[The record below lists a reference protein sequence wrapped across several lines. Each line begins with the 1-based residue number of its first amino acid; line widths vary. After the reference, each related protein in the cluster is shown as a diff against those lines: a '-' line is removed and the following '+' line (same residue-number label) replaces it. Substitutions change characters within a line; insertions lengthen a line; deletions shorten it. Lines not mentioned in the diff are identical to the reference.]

1 MASTPEKKVKDKV
14 KKFLDSIGAY
24 HFSPMTG
31 GFGRSG
37 VPDIIVCLKSK
48 FIAIECKANGGKTTM
63 LQEKNIDAIRVNK
76 GIAMVVD
83 ENNIELMKEVINDI
97 NNH

>member
-63 LQEKNIDAIRVNK
+63 LQEKNIEAIRVNK

-97 NNH
+97 YNH

>member
-14 KKFLDSIGAY
+14 KKFLDSLGAY

-63 LQEKNIDAIRVNK
+63 LQEKNIDAIRLNK

-83 ENNIELMKEVINDI
+83 ENNIDYMKEVINDI
-97 NNH
+97 YNH

>member
-1 MASTPEKKVKDKV
+1 MAATPEKKVKDKV

>member
-37 VPDIIVCLKSK
+37 VPDIIVCLKSR

-63 LQEKNIDAIRVNK
+63 LQEKNIEAIRVNK

-97 NNH
+97 YNH

>member
-14 KKFLDSIGAY
+14 KKFLDSLGAY

-37 VPDIIVCLKSK
+37 VPDIIVCLKSR

-63 LQEKNIDAIRVNK
+63 LQEKNINAIRLNK

-83 ENNIELMKEVINDI
+83 ENNIDYMKEVINDI
-97 NNH
+97 YNH

>member
-1 MASTPEKKVKDKV
+1 MAATPEKKVKDKV

-63 LQEKNIDAIRVNK
+63 LQEKNIDAIRLNK

-97 NNH
+97 YNH

>member
-63 LQEKNIDAIRVNK
+63 LQEKNINAIRLNK

>member
-37 VPDIIVCLKSK
+37 VPDIIVCLKSR

-63 LQEKNIDAIRVNK
+63 LQEKNIDAIRLNK

-83 ENNIELMKEVINDI
+83 EKNIEYMKEVINDI
-97 NNH
+97 YNH

>member
-37 VPDIIVCLKSK
+37 VPDIIVCLKSR

-63 LQEKNIDAIRVNK
+63 LQEKNINAIRLNK

-83 ENNIELMKEVINDI
+83 ENNIEYMKEVINDI
-97 NNH
+97 YNH

>member
-1 MASTPEKKVKDKV
+1 MAATPEKKVKDKV

-63 LQEKNIDAIRVNK
+63 LQEKNIDAIRLNK

>member
-37 VPDIIVCLKSK
+37 VPDIIVCLKSR

-63 LQEKNIDAIRVNK
+63 LQEKNINAIRLNK

-83 ENNIELMKEVINDI
+83 ENNIDYMKEVINDI
-97 NNH
+97 YNH

>member
-14 KKFLDSIGAY
+14 KKFLDSLGAY

-37 VPDIIVCLKSK
+37 VPDIIVCLKSR

-63 LQEKNIDAIRVNK
+63 LQEKNINAIRLNK

-83 ENNIELMKEVINDI
+83 ENNIEYMKEVINDI
-97 NNH
+97 YNH

>member
-37 VPDIIVCLKSK
+37 VPDIIVCLKSR

-63 LQEKNIDAIRVNK
+63 LQEKNIDAIRLNK

>member
-37 VPDIIVCLKSK
+37 VPDIIVCLKSR

-63 LQEKNIDAIRVNK
+63 LQEKNIDAIRLNK

-83 ENNIELMKEVINDI
+83 ENNIEYMKEVINDI
-97 NNH
+97 YNH

>member
-63 LQEKNIDAIRVNK
+63 LQEKNIDAIRLNK

-83 ENNIELMKEVINDI
+83 ENNIEYMKEVINDI
-97 NNH
+97 YNH

>member
-63 LQEKNIDAIRVNK
+63 LQEKNIDAIRLNK

-97 NNH
+97 YNH